1 MKLKNRRELNL
12 NQEQRE
18 RQQFVIYNCRLSIFK
33 LPNYSPIVGRTFKF
47 ENMKVVF

>member
-18 RQQFVIYNCRLSIFK
+18 RQQFVIYNPLQAIHLQIAK
-33 LPNYSPIVGRTFKF
+33 L
-47 ENMKVVF
+47 